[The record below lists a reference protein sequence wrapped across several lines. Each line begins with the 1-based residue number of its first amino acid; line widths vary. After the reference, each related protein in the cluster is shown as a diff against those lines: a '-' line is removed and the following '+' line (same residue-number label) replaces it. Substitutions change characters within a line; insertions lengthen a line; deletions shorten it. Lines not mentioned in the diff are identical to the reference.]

1 MGATEVTGYT
11 PDQLAEIE
19 EGRKS
24 GIDTSRYEN
33 PKYLAIQMREI
44 RLGLEGGLDVDFMC
58 DPDMDWLQ
66 MQEIRKGLQEG
77 VDVSKYAFPDLRHNV
92 MRQIRHGLRE
102 GVDVTPYIDYPAA
115 VIEQIRRGLQSG
127 LDLSSYI
134 EVGFDADQLA
144 EIRIALENDIPIIK
158 YLRLEF
164 RAPSLGEIRLGL
176 QEGLDVTPFAKACY
190 NWRQMREI
198 RLGLKSRVD
207 ISKYD
212 HFFYGFRQM
221 REIRLGLE
229 AGLPVDEYRQMR
241 FSATDMK
248 LKRLALAERMKT
260 VSKTDSTDFETIT
273 ELAEADMEQQPGLSY
288 HIVISPDNMEV
299 YVVFDSRDEKVTEDE
314 ILRAIWDAGVRKGV
328 LRKEITKAVDGT
340 YKENTILVAVGQSPR
355 TGRDGY
361 YEFFFR
367 TDVNHKPKLL
377 ADGSV
382 DYANVEW
389 YDYVKKDT
397 QIALYHPAE
406 AGTEGM
412 DVFGNVLPGKH
423 GQEQR
428 LISGKGYWIGQDKR
442 SYYASFDGMV
452 SLEDGEMTV
461 SRILEV
467 GEVSLATGNVTF
479 DGDVHVTGNVGFG
492 AVIMAGGD
500 VEVEGFVEGASII
513 SKGSVTLHKGMN
525 GGGKGRIRAEV
536 NVLAKFV
543 EGVEVWAGNN
553 IQVSYSMNSNLH
565 AENLVTVTHLSGA
578 VVGGEVEGV
587 RGISVQSV
595 GNRSGTATLLRT
607 GLNPPLL
614 EKSKD
619 LFKRL
624 KDVREELRILGNAK
638 VELEGRIPASARAE
652 NPIYAK
658 MQDAIYTK
666 HREEQKYHD
675 ELEFVKTEMA
685 DLERAKV
692 RIDGTVY
699 PGVKV
704 QIGQKTWSS
713 TDTLLSKFTLQKSLD
728 QNEERIVIVT
738 ND

>member
-1 MGATEVTGYT
+1 MGAMEVSGYT

-44 RLGLEGGLDVDFMC
+44 RLGLEGGLDVGFMC

-77 VDVSKYAFPDLRHNV
+77 VDVSVYAYPDLRHTV

-102 GVDVTPYIDYPAA
+102 GVDVSPYIDYPAA
-115 VIEQIRRGLQSG
+115 VVEQVRRGLQSG

-164 RAPSLGEIRLGL
+164 RAPSLGEIRIGL
-176 QEGLDVTPFAKACY
+176 EEGLDVTVYAKECY
-190 NWRQMREI
+190 EWRQMREI

-207 ISKYD
+207 VSKYSN
-212 HFFYGFRQM
+212 FFYGYRQM
-221 REIRLGLE
+221 RQIRLGLE
-229 AGLPVDEYRQMR
+229 AGLPVEEYSQMR

-248 LKRLALAERMKT
+248 LKRLALAERMKAA
-260 VSKTDSTDFETIT
+260 SKTDSTAFDTIT
-273 ELAEADMEQQPGLSY
+273 ELAEQDMAEQPGLSY
-288 HIVISPDNMEV
+288 HIVVSPDNMEAYLV
-299 YVVFDSRDEKVTEDE
+299 YDNREETVTEDDVLRAVWDMGIRKG
-314 ILRAIWDAGVRKGV
+314 ILRQ
-328 LRKEITKAVDGT
+328 EITKAVDGT
-340 YKENTILVAVGQSPR
+340 YKEDTILVACGQSPR

-367 TDVNHKPKLL
+367 TNVNHKPKLL

-389 YDYVKKDT
+389 YDYIKKDT

-406 AGTEGM
+406 NGTEGY
-412 DVFGNVLPGKH
+412 DLFGNVLPGKH
-423 GQEQR
+423 GQEQH

-452 SLEDGEMTV
+452 SLEDGIMTV
-461 SRILEV
+461 AKILEV
-467 GEVSLATGNVTF
+467 GEVNLSSGNVTF
-479 DGDVHVTGNVGFG
+479 EGDIHVTGNVGFG
-492 AVIMAGGD
+492 AVIVAGGN
-500 VEVEGFVEGASII
+500 VEVEGFVEGASIV

-525 GGGKGRIRAEV
+525 GAGKGKIRADQ

-543 EGVEVWAGNN
+543 EGAEVYAGNN
-553 IQVSYSMNSNLH
+553 IQMSYSMNSKLH

-587 RGISVQSV
+587 RGINVQSV
-595 GNRSGTATLLRT
+595 GNRSGAATFLRT
-607 GLNPPLL
+607 GSNPELVKQSS
-614 EKSKD
+614 E

-624 KDVREELRILGNAK
+624 KSVREELRILGNAK
-638 VELEGRIPASARAE
+638 VELEAKIPKEARAD
-652 NPIYAK
+652 NPVYGK
-658 MQDAIYTK
+658 MEDAIYTK
-666 HREEQKYHD
+666 QREEQKLHD
-675 ELEFVKTEMA
+675 ELEFVKNEIA
-685 DLERAKV
+685 SLEQSKV
-692 RIDGTVY
+692 VINGTVY

-713 TDTLLSKFTLQKSLD
+713 TDTLLSKFTLQKSFD
-728 QNEERIVIVT
+728 KKEERIIIT
-738 ND
+738 QND